1 MINEYILKISSEKIN
16 IGQSLKRGCQ
26 YNIMGSIEVRE
37 VGEKENDTE
46 NPDAIYKARWLPPIQ
61 IIDEKGQIV
70 QVKDKRSA
78 SSRLKG
84 AFWLLGQ
91 DLGVEDDELFYQMNM
106 KKIISYLPEIV
117 KFLNTKT

>member
-37 VGEKENDTE
+37 VGEKENDTA

-61 IIDEKGQIV
+61 IIDEKGVIV
-70 QVKDKRSA
+70 PVKDKRSA
-78 SSRLKG
+78 SQRLRG

-91 DLGVEDDELFYQMNM
+91 DLEVEDDELFYQMNM
-106 KKIISYLPEIV
+106 KKIISYLPEII
-117 KFLNTKT
+117 KFLNTRE